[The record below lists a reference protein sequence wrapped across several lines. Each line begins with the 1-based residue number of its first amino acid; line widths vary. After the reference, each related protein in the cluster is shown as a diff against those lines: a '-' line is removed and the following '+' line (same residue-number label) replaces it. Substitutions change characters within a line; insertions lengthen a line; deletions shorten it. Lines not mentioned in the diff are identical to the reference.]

1 MSDFTCKICGRSWSI
16 SELDYKFYE
25 SHEFEC
31 NLCYSLIAKKRYPVN
46 IKGAEVLFSPM
57 GNALGDRLMNEV
69 IKRNYLKNNPDE
81 SVHFP
86 DNAFEAR
93 DLRKAQGFNKIF
105 WADIS
110 IPIETGFQKEYMMPP
125 DGAMWFSVS
134 SEATA
139 YAKMG
144 IYPELPFHPTKP
156 GIKIPK
162 KYVAV
167 HFRNI
172 HKGDEKKNVSEM
184 LAYKVLSNL
193 IWHDVNIVLVGN
205 DSKYEFIETEIK
217 NLKCVTDLRG
227 PMSIPRLAW
236 ILREADL
243 YVGSDSGLAHLAA
256 VSGCQNIVTWNYV
269 NENWFPKCPP
279 ERITAFLREQNIYPK
294 LEKAIGERIKA

>member
-1 MSDFTCKICGRSWSI
+1 MDFTCKICGRSWSI
-16 SELDYKFYE
+16 SELDYSFYE
-25 SHEFEC
+25 SHNFEC
-31 NLCYSLIAKKRYPVN
+31 NLCYSVIAKRRYPLN
-46 IKGAEVLFSPM
+46 QKGAEVLFSPM
-57 GNALGDRLMNEV
+57 GNALGDRIMHEV
-69 IKRNYLKNNPDE
+69 IKRKYKEDNPDE
-81 SVHFP
+81 VVHFP

-125 DGAMWFSVS
+125 NGAKWFSVS

-144 IYPELPFHPTKP
+144 IYPELPFQPTKP
-156 GIKIPK
+156 GIKLPK

-184 LAYKVLSNL
+184 LAYKILNL
-193 IWHDVNIVLVGN
+193 LNSYEMPILCVGN
-205 DSKYEFIETEIK
+205 DAKYEEIEGEIGS
-217 NLKCVTDLRG
+217 LAQDLRG

-236 ILREADL
+236 VLREAAL

-256 VSGCQNIVTWNYV
+256 VSGCQNIITWNYV

-279 ERITAFLREQNIYPK
+279 ERITAFLREPDIYYK
-294 LEKAIGERIKA
+294 LEKAIDERTKSL

>member
-1 MSDFTCKICGRSWSI
+1 
-16 SELDYKFYE
+16 
-25 SHEFEC
+25 
-31 NLCYSLIAKKRYPVN
+31 
-46 IKGAEVLFSPM
+46 M
-57 GNALGDRLMNEV
+57 GNALGDRIMHEV
-69 IKRNYLKNNPDE
+69 IKRKYKEDNPDE
-81 SVHFP
+81 VIHFP

-110 IPIETGFQKEYMMPP
+110 IPIDTGFQKEYMMPP
-125 DGAMWFSVS
+125 NGAKWFSVS

-144 IYPELPFHPTKP
+144 IYPGLPFQPTKP

-172 HKGDEKKNVSEM
+172 HKGDEKKNVSEI
-184 LAYKVLSNL
+184 LAYKILNL
-193 IWHDVNIVLVGN
+193 LKSYGIPTLIVGN
-205 DSKYEFIETEIK
+205 DAKYETIESEIGS
-217 NLKCVTDLRG
+217 LAQDLRG

-236 ILREADL
+236 VLREAAL

-279 ERITAFLREQNIYPK
+279 ERITAFLRQPDIYYK
-294 LEKAIGERIKA
+294 LEKAIGERTKSI